1 MNKSEA
7 LQNIKSIFDKVES
20 TDNKIIKETNDLNI
34 ILLNLK
40 IEQAKLHTGNGIK
53 PIAERLE
60 NEIKEI
66 REHISKLIEENRELL
81 NESIKSLEE

>member
-1 MNKSEA
+1 MNKTEA
-7 LQNIKSIFDKVES
+7 LQNIKSIFDKVEF

-40 IEQAKLHTGNGIK
+40 
-53 PIAERLE
+53 
-60 NEIKEI
+60 
-66 REHISKLIEENRELL
+66 